1 MKANEQSNCKVE
13 ATKDS
18 IANTNQAL
26 KPNQTLL
33 GTSRVQGQRKRQVT
47 VQIAIILKPIC
58 KKLEHAWAFVE
69 HGET

>member
-26 KPNQTLL
+26 EPNQTLL
-33 GTSRVQGQRKRQVT
+33 GTSRVQGQRKGQVI
-47 VQIAIILKPIC
+47 VQMQIS
-58 KKLEHAWAFVE
+58 
-69 HGET
+69 

>member
-33 GTSRVQGQRKRQVT
+33 GTSRVQGQRKSQVMAQM
-47 VQIAIILKPIC
+47 QIL
-58 KKLEHAWAFVE
+58 
-69 HGET
+69 